1 MKTRFPRFDAWLNT
15 AVSGIGF
22 YYDREEVR
30 QELYDHFEDK
40 TLDLIRIYPKISESE
55 AEELALARMGDAQE
69 LKEELARIHKPWVGN
84 LWAVSVWLLFLAVF
98 ALILISLFVL
108 KLLYDNYIRSIVLD
122 LLGAF
127 FELLHMR

>member
-1 MKTRFPRFDAWLNT
+1 MKNRFPRFDEWLNT
-15 AVSGIGF
+15 AVSGIRF

-40 TLDLIRIYPKISESE
+40 TLDLMRFYPQISESE
-55 AEELALARMGDAQE
+55 AEELALARMGDAEE
-69 LKEELARIHKPWVGN
+69 LKDELARIHKPWVGN

-108 KLLYDNYIRSIVLD
+108 KLLYDNYFRWVIYD
-122 LLGAF
+122 LIGSF
-127 FELLHMR
+127 FDLLHMR